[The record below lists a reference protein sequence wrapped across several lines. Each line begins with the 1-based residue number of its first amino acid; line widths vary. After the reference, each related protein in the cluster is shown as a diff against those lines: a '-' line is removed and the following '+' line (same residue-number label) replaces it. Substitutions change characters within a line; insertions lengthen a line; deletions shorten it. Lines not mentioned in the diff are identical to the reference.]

1 MIRDIGSSAISGQA
15 LPGAFLPAARKPV
28 LAPSPARCADAAR
41 TRGET
46 LAASATPYRRYL
58 LLEVP
63 GPWGCSPL
71 DERHLPADV
80 ARQLTSRA
88 AAAEANVLLIRRAG
102 RQRPVT
108 AEAGR
113 TAKAWAIAD
122 TSLGAERILWGSWD
136 TPDDLLGL
144 DLAAPLPAPAAP
156 SGPQRVV
163 LTCTNG
169 KRDLCC
175 AVRGRPVAEALAAV
189 PGWDSW
195 ESTHLGGHRFAATIM
210 LLPTGD
216 MFGWLDQRSAVA
228 AIERFDAGQ
237 LLLSHYRGRSGQPL
251 PAQAALHTAAA
262 LLGDSRRNAL
272 RLTEIRPVPA
282 ARPDGAEHW
291 EVLVSHRAEPGL
303 EVAYRVTVAR
313 ATPPPALLSCTDDLP
328 KAEARYTAIAFSR
341 APAVTPAGRHT

>member
-1 MIRDIGSSAISGQA
+1 MIQDIASSAISGQA
-15 LPGAFLPAARKPV
+15 SPAAFLPAARMPV

-41 TRGET
+41 TRGEPV
-46 LAASATPYRRYL
+46 AASAAPYGRYL

-63 GPWGCSPL
+63 GSWGCTAL
-71 DERHLPADV
+71 DERHLDAGV
-80 ARQLTSRA
+80 AQRLTDA
-88 AAAEANVLLIRRAG
+88 AADANANVLLIRRPGRHAAASAG
-102 RQRPVT
+102 DRP
-108 AEAGR
+108 R
-113 TAKAWAIAD
+113 AWALAD
-122 TSLGAERILWGSWD
+122 TSPEGERVLWGSWD
-136 TPDDLLGL
+136 RPGDLLDL
-144 DLAAPLPAPAAP
+144 DLTAPLPASAAA

-175 AVRGRPVAEALAAV
+175 AVRGRPVAEALAAL

-216 MFGWLDQRSAVA
+216 MFGWLDQRSAVT

-237 LLLSHYRGRSGQPL
+237 LLLSHYRGRSGQPM
-251 PAQAALHTAAA
+251 PVQAALHTMAT

-272 RLTEIRPVPA
+272 RTTEARLVPG
-282 ARPDGAEHW
+282 ARPDGAERW
-291 EVLVSHRAEPGL
+291 EVLVSHRAERGR

-313 ATPPPALLSCTDDLP
+313 AEPAAALLSCGDDLP
-328 KAEARYTAIAFSR
+328 KAEARYTAISFSR
-341 APAVTPAGRHT
+341 VEP